1 VPELRVIVID
11 PGHGG
16 VDNGTSNAKLGLLE
30 KTFALDVS
38 FRLGRILRAEGYK
51 VLFTRETDTKV
62 ELPIRS
68 AMANTYGADLF
79 ISVHFNSLLP
89 DVKPS
94 GSEFYTFPPMG
105 VRSAESW
112 GKKDN
117 DAEKDPMPINKFDH
131 WNSVLG
137 YAMQRE
143 VLASLKT
150 IDRGKKFKH
159 LGVLR
164 SLNCPGVLV
173 EAGFLSNDAEARK
186 IATPEYRQ
194 QIAEAMAGG
203 IRSYGAILAAL
214 HSPPASPTPAPA
226 KPTN

>member
-1 VPELRVIVID
+1 VVAID

-16 VDNGTSNAKLGLLE
+16 VDNGTSNVKLGLLE

-38 FRLGRILRAEGYK
+38 LRLGRMLRAEGYK
-51 VLFTRETDTKV
+51 VVFTRETDTKV
-62 ELPIRS
+62 ELPIR
-68 AMANTYGADLF
+68 ATMANTYGADLF
-79 ISVHFNSLLP
+79 ISVHFNSLMP

-94 GSEFYTFPPMG
+94 GSEFYTFPPAG

-112 GKKDN
+112 GRKDS
-117 DAEKDPMPINKFDH
+117 DAEKDPSPINKFDH

-137 YAMQRE
+137 YAVQRE
-143 VLASLKT
+143 VLGSLKT

-194 QIAEAMAGG
+194 QMAEAIARGV
-203 IRSYGAILAAL
+203 RSYAATLAAL
-214 HSPPASPTPAPA
+214 RTPPANPAPNPA
-226 KPTN
+226 KTTN